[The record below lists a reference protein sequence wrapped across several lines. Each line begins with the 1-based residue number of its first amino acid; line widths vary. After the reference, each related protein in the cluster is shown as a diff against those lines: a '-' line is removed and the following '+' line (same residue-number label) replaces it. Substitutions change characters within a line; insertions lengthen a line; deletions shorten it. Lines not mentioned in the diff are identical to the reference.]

1 METGPDLAVDL
12 RLLLLGGCLDLE
24 EEEEESFDADGFSVL
39 QRDRDQWMRRE
50 INGKGVHFWYTIR
63 VFLEKETNYF
73 DILQVSLETF
83 SLARGSRQFA
93 PWTAIM
99 MVLVPLPIAG
109 VGRV

>member
-1 METGPDLAVDL
+1 METGPDLAVDF

-24 EEEEESFDADGFSVL
+24 EEEEERFDADGFSVL

-50 INGKGVHFWYTIR
+50 INGKDVQCWYTIR
-63 VFLEKETNYF
+63 VFLEKEINYF

-83 SLARGSRQFA
+83 SLARGSCQFA
-93 PWTAIM
+93 PWTAIT
-99 MVLVPLPIAG
+99 MVRVPLPIAG